1 MVPSARSSSR
11 YKLTSFIE
19 EHIHALDK
27 PKSEIP
33 FIIITESWLKPFIS
47 DAQITIPDYEI
58 VRQDRIK
65 RLRGGVIL
73 YVHKS
78 LPISDIC
85 KYDDDTCEAVICTI
99 KTINTK
105 IAAVYRPPDT
115 SDNSFENLLSFLD
128 KGITNLF
135 HPNRHM
141 DIIMAGDFNFPDI
154 NWLTSHIH
162 IGNKLTTNSEDQL
175 LRFME
180 KHFLSQYV
188 NQPTRERNILDL
200 LLTNND
206 NLVLHTSSEETTLSD
221 HNIVKVHTTYNIQSK
236 KTTAPPSIPT
246 HSFRSLNLYKAD
258 FEKINAHLET
268 IQWDDL
274 KKLCSPEEFPELL
287 RLTVLQVCTLY
298 APPKIP
304 PRKQSNPFVRDR
316 IILRRR
322 KRKVKNQIRVKNR
335 INPNSNKL
343 MTLRAELYD
352 LNTKIKESI
361 EQQELEKETK
371 VLEKIQ
377 ENPRYFY
384 SYAKRFSKRP
394 STIGPLLNDKNEL
407 EADPKKMADLLQ
419 QQYSSVFSDPKCEN
433 KKCPNQKI
441 EIKSTLSDIVFTEK
455 DIIKAIDEIHLDSA
469 CGEDDIPSRIL
480 KKCKNNL
487 SYPILILWKESFK
500 NGFIAKQYKTQIITP
515 VHKKDSKAE
524 AANYRPI
531 SLTSHIIKIFERII
545 RNHIVSHLEINNLI
559 CCNQHGFR
567 KNRSCL
573 TQLLHHIDTI
583 LKNFL
588 RNQDTDVIYLD
599 FAKAFDKVDHE
610 ILLKKLFTY
619 GIRGKLL
626 TWLHSYL
633 KNREQTVVINGKHS
647 FPARVESGVPQ
658 GTVLGPIL
666 FIIYLNDIEKCV
678 KHSVLSS
685 FADDTRLK
693 RSINTTNDVALLQSD
708 LSKTIDWSVENNM
721 LLHQKKFEL
730 VCHTLNQHNY
740 LKHLPFYSEHSEYHT
755 ADGTIITPQNTV
767 KDLGVIISS
776 DLSWSPHIKTVTESA
791 KKIASWILSVF
802 ADRRAEI
809 LLPLYKSLVRSRP
822 EYCSPL
828 FTTSK
833 QEDIKLLESTQRS
846 FTAHIKEVKHLDYWQ
861 RLEKLKLMS
870 VERRR
875 ERYCIIFVYKIL
887 HQLAPNDLNF
897 EFYESTRHGI
907 RCTIPPLVKNS
918 STKAQS
924 LYDDSFRVKGAKLF
938 NIIPKHIRQKQTLN
952 SFKSTLTKFLLK
964 LEDHPPVP
972 GIASQNSLLFK
983 LASLGAVEE
992 DGGMGSDAHMA

>member
-1 MVPSARSSSR
+1 MVPSAHSSSR
-11 YKLTSFIE
+11 YKLTAFIE

-47 DAQITIPDYEI
+47 DAQIAIPEYEI

-78 LPISDIC
+78 LPISDIM

-115 SDNSFENLLSFLD
+115 SDNSLENLLSFLD
-128 KGITNLF
+128 KGITNIS
-135 HPNRHM
+135 HPERHM
-141 DIIMAGDFNFPDI
+141 DIIIAGDFNFPDI
-154 NWLTSHIH
+154 NWSTSHVH
-162 IGNKLTTNSEDQL
+162 LGNKLTTNSEDQL
-175 LRFME
+175 LRFTE

-188 NQPTRERNILDL
+188 DQPTREQNILDL

-206 NLVLHTSSEETTLSD
+206 NLVLHTKSEETTLSD
-221 HNIVKVHTTYNIQSK
+221 HNIVKVHTTYNLQTKNTIN
-236 KTTAPPSIPT
+236 PPNIPV

-258 FEKINAHLET
+258 YEKINAHLQS

-274 KKLCSPEEFPELL
+274 KELCSPEEYPELL
-287 RLTVLQVCTLY
+287 RLTVLQICTLY
-298 APPKIP
+298 APSKIP
-304 PRKQSNPFVRDR
+304 VRKQSSPFVRDR

-322 KRKVKNQIRVKNR
+322 KRKVKTQIKLKTK
-335 INPNSNKL
+335 INPNSIKL
-343 MTLRAELYD
+343 ISLRAELYD
-352 LNTKIKESI
+352 LNTRIKESI
-361 EQQELEKETK
+361 QQQELSKETN
-371 VLEKIQ
+371 VLEKIK

-419 QQYSSVFSDPKCEN
+419 QQYSSVFSDSKCKN
-433 KKCPNQKI
+433 KKCPTQKI

-455 DIIKAIDEIHLDSA
+455 DIIKAIDEIHLESA

-487 SYPILILWKESFK
+487 SYPILLLWKDSFK
-500 NGFIAKQYKTQIITP
+500 NGYIPKQYKKQMITP

-545 RNHIVSHLEINNLI
+545 RNHIVSHLENNNLI

-567 KNRSCL
+567 KHRSCL
-573 TQLLHHIDTI
+573 TQLLHHIDVI

-588 RNQDTDVIYLD
+588 NNQDTDVIYLD

-626 TWLHSYL
+626 TWLKCYL
-633 KNREQTVVINGKHS
+633 ENREQTVVINGKHS
-647 FPARVESGVPQ
+647 FPAVVESGVPQ

-666 FIIYLNDIEKCV
+666 FIIYLNDLEKCV
-678 KHSVLSS
+678 KHSILSS

-693 RSINTTNDVALLQSD
+693 RSINTKNDVALLQSD
-708 LSKTIDWSVENNM
+708 LSKTIDWSVKNNM

-730 VCHTLNQHNY
+730 VCHTLNQQNY
-740 LKHLPFYSEHSEYHT
+740 LRHLPYYTEFTQYHT
-755 ADGTIITPQNTV
+755 ADGTIITPQNAV
-767 KDLGVIISS
+767 KDLGVIITP
-776 DLSWSPHIKTVTESA
+776 DISWSPHIKTVTESA

-802 ADRRAEI
+802 ADRRAQI
-809 LLPLYKSLVRSRP
+809 LLPLYKSLVRSRS

-833 QEDIKLLESTQRS
+833 MEDIKLLESTQRS
-846 FTAHIKEVKHLDYWQ
+846 FTAHIKEVRHLDYWQ

-875 ERYCIIFVYKIL
+875 ERYCIIFVFKIL
-887 HQLAPNDLNF
+887 HGLAPNDLEF
-897 EFYESTRHGI
+897 LFYESTRHGI
-907 RCTIPPLVKNS
+907 RCTIPPIVKNS
-918 STKAQS
+918 SAKAKS

-938 NIIPKHIRQKQTLN
+938 NIIPKYVRHKQTLN
-952 SFKSTLTKFLLK
+952 SFKSSLTKFLLTI
-964 LEDHPPVP
+964 EDHPPVP